1 VRPCPG
7 RWRARGALALPALL
21 ALALAAC
28 TPARGRMLEG
38 EITQAAQTG
47 GRIDL
52 ARLYRAPW
60 DRVCVLLPY
69 IRPAMADSLLGFHFS
84 GAGELAD
91 DERIAGVVFVR
102 AGRVAA
108 FARVARDGADFAAD
122 PRLTGRGYCLPRDRA
137 VFRSTSTPGTPGR
150 RAVLPLSA
158 REP

>member
-1 VRPCPG
+1 ML
-7 RWRARGALALPALL
+7 AAALAS
-21 ALALAAC
+21 C

-38 EITQAAQTG
+38 EIRQAAQTG

-52 ARLYRAPW
+52 ARLFRAPW

-84 GAGELAD
+84 GAGELAGGD
-91 DERIAGVVFVR
+91 GIAGVVFVR

-122 PRLTGRGYCLPRDRA
+122 PHVTGRGYCLPRDRA
-137 VFRSTSTPGTPGR
+137 VFQSMPAPGASGR
-150 RAVLPLSA
+150 RVVLPLHD